1 VFSRPMKE
9 NAKPTREHATY
20 FANRKH
26 LQFSSS
32 CDVNELPISSDTHSC
47 PNVPKR
53 GNTVFKTTTWS
64 FIQICFRISGRF

>member
-1 VFSRPMKE
+1 MSSVSSNGGPLS
-9 NAKPTREHATY
+9 A
-20 FANRKH
+20 
-26 LQFSSS
+26 SS

-47 PNVPKR
+47 PKVPKR